1 MHTWTSHGCHTV
13 TDRPDGAGLSV
24 LASLI
29 LRFPTVTS
37 CSFKMQRSTAMEGN
51 VRFKI
56 KTQRGEAARSPLSVV
71 LLLPESVRSPTWILR
86 SCRHLRVSCKYI
98 RGQNDRFTLF
108 TALQKQTRGGTLCL
122 SSCSTSQA
130 EHSLSAETAF
140 I

>member
-37 CSFKMQRSTAMEGN
+37 GSFKMQRSTAMEGN

-56 KTQRGEAARSPLSVV
+56 KTQRGEERLPA
-71 LLLPESVRSPTWILR
+71 LLFQSSSSYLRASGLPRGSSG
-86 SCRHLRVSCKYI
+86 RV
-98 RGQNDRFTLF
+98 
-108 TALQKQTRGGTLCL
+108 GTCVFPV
-122 SSCSTSQA
+122 STSGVRMIGLHFSQHFRNKHEEELCVCPHA
-130 EHSLSAETAF
+130 AHHRLNTV
-140 I
+140 